1 MRSYTAMVPVTHA
14 LLNKLPQPLRELL
27 RRHNELVKFVLVG
40 GTTFI
45 IDTAIFLG
53 LKSTLLESKPLTAK
67 VISTTVATVISY
79 ILSRQW
85 SFRTRGGRAN
95 HHEALLF
102 FLISAIGVGV
112 TVLPLGVSRYVL
124 HLDTPSVSRFTQE
137 IADFVSAQ
145 IIGTLLAMVFRF
157 WAFRRFVFPHANA
170 RPRDRKPAG
179 PDTPAGR
186 RLEAADLP
194 DLDSV
199 DLTAAELLG
208 DPWPVPDSPRRKPGG
223 DLLDSDTEDPL
234 SAHS

>member
-1 MRSYTAMVPVTHA
+1 MPVTDA
-14 LLNKLPQPLRELL
+14 LLNKLPRPLRELL
-27 RRHNELVKFVLVG
+27 RRHNELIKFMLVG

-67 VISTTVATVISY
+67 VISTTVATVVSY

-112 TVLPLGVSRYVL
+112 TVLPLGLSRYVL
-124 HLDTPSVSRFTQE
+124 HLDTPNVSRVTQE

-145 IIGTLLAMVFRF
+145 ILGTLLAMVFRF

-170 RPRDRKPAG
+170 RPRDRGELEPEG
-179 PDTPAGR
+179 GEVPAGR
-186 RLEAADLP
+186 RLEEADLP

-208 DPWPVPDSPRRKPGG
+208 DPWPVPDNKRPETAGE
-223 DLLDSDTEDPL
+223 LLDSDTEDPL
-234 SAHS
+234 STHS